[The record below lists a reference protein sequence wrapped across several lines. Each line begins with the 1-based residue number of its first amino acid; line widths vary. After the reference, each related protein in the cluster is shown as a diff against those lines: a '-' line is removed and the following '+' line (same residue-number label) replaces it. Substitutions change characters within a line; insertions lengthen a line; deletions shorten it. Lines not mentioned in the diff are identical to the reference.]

1 MKLDVDVLIY
11 HNIPMKDVTK
21 VDILNIMYSD
31 PQKNRKC
38 CDNLINKETKKTKY
52 ADNDV
57 HVNIDQKIQKV

>member
-1 MKLDVDVLIY
+1 MKY
-11 HNIPMKDVTK
+11 VTK

-31 PQKNRKC
+31 PQKKRKC